1 MFTTDEKLTKRIAE
15 LEPYRYRESI
25 VLNEWSGLEDEEGAN
40 GAYPPTSFQKGRTY
54 GIGDHWAGRGRY
66 LWLQRKVKVPKEWA
80 GRRIVGLFDFGRTGD
95 FYNSGFESLLFIDG
109 HPYQGVDSNHL
120 EVFLEAD
127 TVGCE
132 LDFAFRLWSGLEGG
146 GLPTLQEHVLSSA
159 RLTWLDE
166 PTDNLYYT
174 ARAVLGVYRELHE
187 NNALKHELL
196 SALDKAFR
204 LLDGSKPGSDSF
216 YDRIQAADTDL
227 QQRLANIRR
236 EPHPVQVTAVGH
248 THIDVAWLWRLTHT
262 REKAARSFSTV
273 LRLMRQFPEY
283 IFLQTQPQLYD
294 YIKQDYPE
302 LYSQIAE
309 RVQEGRWEAG
319 GAMWLEADCNLTS
332 GESLVRQILY
342 GTQFFREEFG
352 VECKHLWL
360 PDVFG
365 YSWALPQIL
374 RKSGIETF
382 MTTKLGWNQYNK
394 MPHDT
399 FQWRGIDGSEVLTHF
414 ITTRAKPLSQ
424 GITYNGVIEAFSVQG
439 IWDLYQDKNLNTE
452 LLLAYGYGDGGGGV
466 NRDMLEMRRRLDTV
480 PGIPSVKPGRADE
493 YFERLNQTI
502 ANSEEYVHTWDGE
515 LYLETH
521 RGTYTS
527 QAHNKRMNR
536 KLELK
541 YREAEWLNVLLAAE
555 KGDLNRYPADRLLEG
570 WKILLRNQFHDIIP
584 GSAIREVYE
593 DSRIEYDQAEK
604 IVSEWVEKATE
615 QLTRSADIA
624 ASTFGKEDASQLT
637 AYTVFS
643 GAFFPYDGLVH
654 VQDEHAAPSQHLTWT
669 NSEGQSLC
677 AQYLSGGQWLVEVPS
692 LTPMGSTVIRS
703 ESTLEKTTNED
714 PFVWEEESLTTPFYI
729 LEWNEAGQLKRIFD
743 REAERE
749 VLTEGECG
757 NVLQVFEDKPLEY
770 DAWNIDLEYLEK
782 KREVTELTATELI
795 RSGPLAAV
803 VRMSWRYMDSTVT
816 QHIQVYAKQRRIDF
830 ETTVDWNEQHQLLKV
845 AFPVSIRSTEATY
858 DIQFGN
864 VKRPTHWN
872 TSWDYARFETV
883 GHQWA
888 DLSERDYG
896 VSLLNDC
903 KYGYDIK
910 DSVMRLTLIKSATDP
925 DWSADQGEHN
935 FAYSLLPHSGDWVA
949 GRTAE
954 EAWVLNDPPRA
965 IPGAY
970 EAGANRSLITL
981 DTDGIAIDAVKR
993 SEQGDAIIVRLHEYT
1008 GRRVAVKLA
1017 SDYGIRSWQ
1026 LCDLL
1031 ERPLEEEVEGSEFV
1045 QSFKPY
1051 EIITL
1056 RVTL

>member
-1 MFTTDEKLTKRIAE
+1 MFSTEEKLAKRITE
-15 LEPYRYRESI
+15 LEPYRYRDSI
-25 VLNEWSGLEDEEGAN
+25 ELNEWAGLEDEEGAN
-40 GAYPPTSFQKGRTY
+40 GAYPPASFKTGRTY
-54 GIGDHWAGRGRY
+54 NVGDHWSGRDRY
-66 LWLQRKVKVPKEWA
+66 LWLQRSIDIPAEWT

-127 TVGCE
+127 AVGRTF
-132 LDFAFRLWSGLEGG
+132 DFSFRLWSGLEGG
-146 GLPTLQEHVLSSA
+146 GLPKLQEHVIGFA
-159 RLTWLDE
+159 KLTWLDE
-166 PTDNLYYT
+166 SADNLYYT
-174 ARAVLGVYRELHE
+174 ARAVLGVYRELPDNH
-187 NNALKHELL
+187 ALKPQLL
-196 SALDKAFR
+196 AMLDKSIR
-204 LLDGSKPGSDSF
+204 LVDWSKPGSAAF
-216 YDRIQAADTDL
+216 YESAQEADRDL
-227 QQRLANIRR
+227 EQRISQLERH
-236 EPHPVQVTAVGH
+236 PHPVQVTAVGH
-248 THIDVAWLWRLTHT
+248 THIDVAWMWRLTHT

-283 IFLQTQPQLYD
+283 VFLQTQPQLYD

-302 LYSQIAE
+302 LYTQIAE
-309 RVQEGRWEAG
+309 KVQEGRWEAG

-399 FQWRGIDGSEVLTHF
+399 FYWRGIDGSEVLTHF

-439 IWDLYQDKNLNTE
+439 IWDLYLDKNLNQE

-466 NRDMLEMRRRLDTV
+466 NRDMLEMRRRLDNL
-480 PGIPSVKPGRADE
+480 PGIPSVKPGRADD
-493 YFERLNQTI
+493 YFGRLNETI
-502 ANSEEYVHTWDGE
+502 SNTEEYVHTWDGE

-527 QAHNKRMNR
+527 QAHNKKMNR
-536 KLELK
+536 KLELD
-541 YREAEWLNVLLAAE
+541 YRTAEWLQILAAAE
-555 KGDLNRYPADRLLEG
+555 KGSLNDYPAERLLEG
-570 WKILLRNQFHDIIP
+570 WKIVLRNQFHDIIP
-584 GSAIREVYE
+584 GSGIREVYE
-593 DSRIEYDQAEK
+593 DSRLEYEEAKQIVDSVIEEAAAAL
-604 IVSEWVEKATE
+604 IPG
-615 QLTRSADIA
+615 SASNQGVHA
-624 ASTFGKEDASQLT
+624 QNAQ
-637 AYTVFS
+637 AYTLFS
-643 GAFFPYDGLVH
+643 GAFFTYEGLV
-654 VQDEHAAPSQHLTWT
+654 QIRTDTAENQSWSDYQGQPLRAQRL
-669 NSEGQSLC
+669 SEQE
-677 AQYLSGGQWLVEVPS
+677 WLVEVPELTS
-692 LTPMGSTVIRS
+692 LGATVIYATPATQPVEAQS
-703 ESTLEKTTNED
+703 
-714 PFVWEEESLTTPFYI
+714 PFVWKENQLTTPFYI
-729 LEWNEAGQLKRIFD
+729 LEWNASGQLQRIFD
-743 REAERE
+743 REAKRE
-749 VLTEGECG
+749 VLKEGEPG
-757 NVLQVFEDKPLEY
+757 NVLQVFEDKPMEY
-770 DAWNIDLEYLEK
+770 DAWNIDIEYLEK
-782 KREVTELTATELI
+782 SRYITDLISTEVIQNGELSTTVQI
-795 RSGPLAAV
+795 K
-803 VRMSWRYMDSTVT
+803 WKYMDSTVT
-816 QHIQVYAKQRRIDF
+816 QSMTLYASQRQIEFD
-830 ETTVDWNEQHQLLKV
+830 TTVDWHEQHQLLKV

-910 DSVMRLTLIKSATDP
+910 DHVMRLTLIKSATDP
-925 DWSADQGEHN
+925 DWSADQGIHTFN
-935 FAYSLLPHSGDWVA
+935 YALLPHAGDWVA
-949 GRTAE
+949 GGTAE
-954 EAWVLNDPPRA
+954 KAWALNDQPQ
-965 IPGAY
+965 IVKGAY
-970 EAGANRSLITL
+970 EAGVNRSLL
-981 DTDGIAIDAVKR
+981 RMDTAGIAIDAIKR
-993 SEQGDAIIVRLHEYT
+993 SEQGDTWIIRLHEYT
-1008 GRRVAVKLA
+1008 GRRVEVKLS
-1017 SDYGIRSWQ
+1017 SDYDVSSWQ

-1031 ERPLEEEVEGSEFV
+1031 ERPLEKEVTGSEYTQF
-1045 QSFKPY
+1045 FKPY

-1056 RVTL
+1056 QVKMG